1 MPMSEQPT
9 YRLDVSTC
17 VAPLVQSW
25 AAWWMTV
32 APVPASLHVRNY
44 QLPLL
49 KTYLQ
54 NPDFHARHIGIP
66 SARAGEV
73 KELAQKTQQAQA
85 ERIRLAEALESFQRL
100 LLEEA
105 KGQSMEPFY
114 AKLPEPLRGRV
125 ELLYDYH
132 GRPSLRVLEGMMYRG
147 PCHQRELQSLRLL
160 RLESDAGRPD
170 LLTTPVLSEP
180 GQLEW
185 QVPFDDKKLDALFAL
200 DLEPRPLG
208 FIQELLG
215 LAAGGGTELL
225 PLLTETPARPYTP
238 WEGPGPRLR
247 YLGHA
252 CVLIEWKGTTV
263 LVDPV
268 LSATPTAGG
277 MPRLGFQ
284 DLPPRIDYVLITH
297 SHYDHLSIETL
308 LRLRHRIGQLVVPRA
323 SGLLVGDY
331 SPKLLARSLG
341 FERVLEPEL
350 YESLP
355 LPDGEIVI
363 APFLGE
369 HGDIGHAK
377 SAYVVRM
384 GEQQVL
390 FAADSLGV
398 DETLY
403 RHMRKDLGPIQT
415 VFMNT
420 EVEGSPLTWTIE
432 VLFPKKRD
440 RKLEESRRCR
450 GSNAAEAL
458 RMLEQLGATR
468 LYNYA
473 MGLEP
478 WFTQI
483 MGPPASPE
491 EPRMKESERLMA
503 AARAR
508 GLRAERLHGHQDLFL
523 GE

>member
-1 MPMSEQPT
+1 MSEQPT

-17 VAPLVQSW
+17 VAPLVQNW

-32 APVPASLHVRNY
+32 APVPASLHVRGY

-49 KTYLQ
+49 KAYLQ
-54 NPDFHARHIGIP
+54 NPEFHARHIGVP
-66 SARAGEV
+66 AARAGEV
-73 KELAQKTQQAQA
+73 KELALRMQQAQA
-85 ERIRLAEALESFQRL
+85 ERLRLAEALESFQKL

-147 PCHQRELQSLRLL
+147 PCHQRELQSLRLF
-160 RLESDAGRPD
+160 RMESDARPD
-170 LLTTPVLSEP
+170 LLTTPVLPEP
-180 GQLEW
+180 GQLDW
-185 QVPFDDKKLDALFAL
+185 QVPFDDKRLDALFSL

-208 FIQELLG
+208 FIQDLLG
-215 LAAGGGTELL
+215 PAAGSGRELA
-225 PLLTETPARPYTP
+225 PLLSEAPPRPYTP

-263 LVDPV
+263 LVDPLLGV
-268 LSATPTAGG
+268 TPTSGG
-277 MPRLGFQ
+277 MPRLSFQ

-323 SGLLVGDY
+323 SGLLLGDY

-355 LPDGEIVI
+355 LPDGEIIV

-369 HGDIGHAK
+369 HGDIGHGK

-384 GEQQVL
+384 GQQQVL

-398 DETLY
+398 DDALY
-403 RHMRKDLGPIQT
+403 RHVRKDLGPIQT

-440 RKLEESRRCR
+440 RKMEENRRCR
-450 GSNAAEAL
+450 GGNATEGL
-458 RMLEQLGATR
+458 RTLEQLGATR

-478 WFTQI
+478 WLTQI
-483 MGPPASPE
+483 MGPPVGPE
-491 EPRMKESERLMA
+491 EPRMKESERLLI

-508 GLRAERLHGHQDLFL
+508 GLMAERLCGPTDILL
-523 GE
+523 G